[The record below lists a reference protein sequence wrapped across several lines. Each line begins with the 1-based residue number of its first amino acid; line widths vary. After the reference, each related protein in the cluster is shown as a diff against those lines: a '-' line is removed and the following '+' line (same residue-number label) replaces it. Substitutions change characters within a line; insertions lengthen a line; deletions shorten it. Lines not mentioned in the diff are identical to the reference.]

1 MNKFGIQIG
10 NITIY
15 YYSILILL
23 GVIIGLYL
31 ALKEADKNGIGRSFI
46 SDLSFYV
53 ILFGIIGARI
63 YYVVFNY
70 SEYKNN
76 FLDIFKIWNGGIAI
90 YGAIIGGGIATYVY
104 CKKKNKSF
112 IKTIDT
118 MVPSLI
124 IAQAIGRW
132 GNFFNHEAYGSIVSR
147 EFLERIHIPN
157 FIIEEMYINGF
168 YYHPTFLYESIWC
181 LLGFILILFIRKLLK
196 RKDGVV
202 TYTYCIWYGIGRFF
216 IEGLRM
222 DSLYLFNFRVSQLV
236 SIALVVL
243 GIIGF
248 VRRVQYEKTL

>member
-147 EFLERIHIPN
+147 EFLKRIHIPN
-157 FIIEEMYINGF
+157 FIIE
-168 YYHPTFLYESIWC
+168 
-181 LLGFILILFIRKLLK
+181 
-196 RKDGVV
+196 
-202 TYTYCIWYGIGRFF
+202 
-216 IEGLRM
+216 
-222 DSLYLFNFRVSQLV
+222 
-236 SIALVVL
+236 
-243 GIIGF
+243 
-248 VRRVQYEKTL
+248 

>member
-31 ALKEADKNGIGRSFI
+31 ALKEANKNGIGRSFI

-104 CKKKNKSF
+104 CKKKNNTDFGYAEPKS
-112 IKTIDT
+112 
-118 MVPSLI
+118 V
-124 IAQAIGRW
+124 
-132 GNFFNHEAYGSIVSR
+132 
-147 EFLERIHIPN
+147 
-157 FIIEEMYINGF
+157 
-168 YYHPTFLYESIWC
+168 
-181 LLGFILILFIRKLLK
+181 LIL
-196 RKDGVV
+196 
-202 TYTYCIWYGIGRFF
+202 Y
-216 IEGLRM
+216 
-222 DSLYLFNFRVSQLV
+222 N
-236 SIALVVL
+236 
-243 GIIGF
+243 
-248 VRRVQYEKTL
+248 

>member
-168 YYHPTFLYESIWC
+168 YHHPTFLYESIWD
-181 LLGFILILFIRKLLK
+181 LGVFLFLFIFRKKQKYQGQILVDYIIL
-196 RKDGVV
+196 
-202 TYTYCIWYGIGRFF
+202 YSIGRFF
-216 IEGLRM
+216 IEGLRT
-222 DSLYLFNFRVSQLV
+222 DSLM
-236 SIALVVL
+236 L
-243 GIIGF
+243 GPLRMAQVISLACIILG
-248 VRRVQYEKTL
+248 VILNYILSRRAKNNI

>member
-31 ALKEADKNGIGRSFI
+31 ALREANKNGIGRSFI

-70 SEYKNN
+70 SEYRNN

-118 MVPSLI
+118 LVPSLI

-132 GNFFNHEAYGSIVSR
+132 GNFFNQEAYGGKTTLMV
-147 EFLERIHIPN
+147 LEKIHLPK
-157 FIIEEMYINGF
+157 FIIEGMYKRQA
-168 YYHPTFLYESIWC
+168 YRYTFKPSISKSVMSRNSRITPESGVLMRC
-181 LLGFILILFIRKLLK
+181 VPPRLFIPLHTAFL
-196 RKDGVV
+196 
-202 TYTYCIWYGIGRFF
+202 
-216 IEGLRM
+216 
-222 DSLYLFNFRVSQLV
+222 
-236 SIALVVL
+236 
-243 GIIGF
+243 
-248 VRRVQYEKTL
+248 

>member
-1 MNKFGIQIG
+1 MKI
-10 NITIY
+10 
-15 YYSILILL
+15 
-23 GVIIGLYL
+23 
-31 ALKEADKNGIGRSFI
+31 
-46 SDLSFYV
+46 
-53 ILFGIIGARI
+53 
-63 YYVVFNY
+63 
-70 SEYKNN
+70 
-76 FLDIFKIWNGGIAI
+76 LDII
-90 YGAIIGGGIATYVY
+90 
-104 CKKKNKSF
+104 
-112 IKTIDT
+112 
-118 MVPSLI
+118 VPSLI
-124 IAQAIGRW
+124 LGQAIGRW

-147 EFLERIHIPN
+147 EFLKRIHIPN

-168 YYHPTFLYESIWC
+168 YHHPTFLYESIWC

-236 SIALVVL
+236 SIVLVVL